1 MYCHEWTRSRGE
13 RGDLYMVMTGKG
25 EEVRG
30 VRMAGMYV
38 HLPTCLRLNLLVM
51 NGSGHPRPGGKRR
64 WRRAA
69 IKEHAWTLVQGV
81 PVH

>member
-1 MYCHEWTRSRGE
+1 MGE
-13 RGDLYMVMTGKG
+13 RGDLYMVMTGK
-25 EEVRG
+25 EEVVRG

-51 NGSGHPRPGGKRR
+51 NGHGHPSSGGKRR
-64 WRRAA
+64 WQRAA
-69 IKEHAWTLVQGV
+69 VKECAWTLVQGA